1 MLYAY
6 TTAKGLT
13 FHHIRSL
20 TSKKQEDIILIGSND
35 KISFSYKKKWNCTI
49 FSNIDSTAGHHIE
62 W

>member
-35 KISFSYKKKWNCTI
+35 KISFSYKKKMKLY
-49 FSNIDSTAGHHIE
+49 HL
-62 W
+62 